1 MTFKRNYIEVCLTTE
16 DGIQHLRCH
25 GWLKRQSYPG
35 KSEQI
40 FGKGSKDFGMFIII
54 IPSDELWDLTEQKDD
69 MFNSFEVMTSKEE
82 ERWDSYK
89 KIKSKDILKDISNF
103 MFSFVPEEKI
113 DIDEFIHKANETT
126 LNLLK
131 TNDDFRADYVLNAFM
146 NVEEKVKDLEY
157 LINYFE
163 ESERYEDCALLL
175 KIKDKI
181 IANDEFAKSNG

>member
-25 GWLKRQSYPG
+25 GWLKRQSYPV

-40 FGKGSKDFGMFIII
+40 FGKGSQDFGMFIII

-82 ERWDSYK
+82 DRWGSYK

-131 TNDDFRADYVLNAFM
+131 TNNDFRADYVLNAFM
-146 NVEEKVKDLEY
+146 NVEEKIKDLEY

>member
-1 MTFKRNYIEVCLTTE
+1 MTFKRSYIEVCLTTE

-25 GWLKRQSYPG
+25 GWLKRQSYPV

-40 FGKGSKDFGMFIII
+40 FGKGSQDFGMFVII
-54 IPSDELWDLTEQKDD
+54 IPSDELWDLTEKKDD
-69 MFNSFEVMTSKEE
+69 MFNSFEVLTKED

-89 KIKSKDILKDISNF
+89 KIKSKDFIKDISQF
-103 MFSFVPEEKI
+103 MFSFVPEEKV

-146 NVEEKVKDLEY
+146 KPEEKVKDLEY
-157 LINYFE
+157 LIDYFE
-163 ESERYEDCALLL
+163 AGERYEDCAVLL
-175 KIKDKI
+175 KIKNKI
-181 IANDEFAKSNG
+181 IANDEFAKSDG